1 MLEEIIGLSGIGR
14 LDGAVQDEP
23 VALAGA
29 VAIHADNGCGKS
41 TLACLL
47 RSLAGNDCDE
57 LLARRTLGAEAE
69 PHIELLVD
77 GEKRTFSKGSWD
89 KTHPGMR
96 VFDDDFV
103 ENTTSLGRL
112 IAVMQVEHLLE
123 VALGE
128 AKDQPDEV
136 VTEALDEYADAV
148 NARLRQF
155 GAHFEVARL
164 QRVAGDP
171 PRLDYS
177 VRLVGTEVPLAVADP
192 TAPSFSTTLS
202 LGDRRALAL
211 AFYFAR
217 LDLEPDLPGDTL
229 VLDEP
234 ASGLDRRRTAK
245 LVEVLVEYLARGVQL
260 IVLSQDCDLLR
271 ALQGRGFEQMLQLRR
286 SGLSSVLEPCDI
298 EAVCATE
305 LEDDDVDPGFEP
317 Y

>member
-1 MLEEIIGLSGIGR
+1 MLEEIIELRGIGR
-14 LDGAVQDEP
+14 LDGAVQDGA

-29 VAIHADNGCGKS
+29 VAIHADSGCGKS
-41 TLACLL
+41 TLACAL
-47 RSLAGNDCDE
+47 RSLADNDCDE
-57 LLARRTLGAEAE
+57 LLARRTLGAEDE
-69 PHIELLVD
+69 PRIELLVG
-77 GEKRTFSKGSWD
+77 GEKHTFSKGSWD
-89 KTHPGMR
+89 KTHRGMR

-103 ENTTSLGRL
+103 EDTTSLGRL
-112 IAVMQVEHLLE
+112 IAVMQVERLLE

-128 AKDQPDEV
+128 TTEESADV
-136 VTEALDEYADAV
+136 VEEALDEYGDAV

-155 GAHFEVARL
+155 GAGFEVARL
-164 QRVAGDP
+164 QRVAGEP

-177 VRLVGTEVPLAVADP
+177 VRLVGTDVPLAVADA
-192 TAPSFSTTLS
+192 TAPSFSTTLG

-234 ASGLDRRRTAK
+234 AVGLDRRGTAK
-245 LVEVLVEYLARGVQL
+245 LVEVLAEYLGRGVQL
-260 IVLSQDCDLLR
+260 IVLSHDCELLR
-271 ALQGRGFEQMLQLRR
+271 TLQGRGFDQVLQLRR
-286 SGLSSVLEPCDI
+286 TGLTSVLEPCDI

-305 LEDDDVDPGFEP
+305 IEDDDVAPDFEP